1 MAGWLDTPIAE
12 LIKNGGPKSDT
23 GVLPYVLE
31 KAGQSYLRENYANA
45 HDAKQGLTEM
55 AEKYMGN
62 GSPKDQLGVLE
73 SYLRQY
79 SNGMLGSD
87 YFVDGTI
94 ERIKEKIEGKSD
106 AEIQSTID
114 EFIST
119 LSKGAYKND
128 FVKDTPSTQR
138 YIRQDAKTSGDAN
151 SVLGVP
157 LSRYVGEFLDYIKP
171 KSSDA
176 PIETPKDYEKNMS
189 TYDSDWYDTT
199 DRQNE
204 VVTDGN
210 TWKHR
215 LDIRDQFD
223 ADLAKAKEFQEA
235 RRKKNTVAYDPQG
248 VFGKIA
254 DGIMPKAEA
263 GQKPKEESG
272 LVNTVRDAMGIIDY
286 MAPDGTNCTR
296 TMGVVLKGT
305 PYEGMVNIDQFE
317 EMSEILHMKRDPQEY
332 EPKAGD
338 IAVVNGGEHMI
349 MVTEN
354 GGFINNG
361 FSRGGIW
368 ESDKSY
374 DEYAGKGRID
384 YYITTSD
391 YEKLYKG
398 NTKKGAK
405 ELGINID
412 KGKIYNQLYEA
423 TRRSYD
429 YAPATGKGFNW
440 GGKA

>member
-1 MAGWLDTPIAE
+1 MAGWLDTPIAD
-12 LIKNGGPKSDT
+12 LIKNGGPQSDT
-23 GVLPYVLE
+23 GILPYVLE
-31 KAGQSYLRENYANA
+31 KAGQSYLKDNYANA
-45 HDAKQGLTEM
+45 HDAEQGLSEL
-55 AEKYMGN
+55 AGKYMGS
-62 GSPKDQLGVLE
+62 GAPQDQIGVLE

-94 ERIKEKIEGKSD
+94 ERLKKKIEGKSD
-106 AEIQSTID
+106 EEIQSTIND
-114 EFIST
+114 FISNFA
-119 LSKGAYKND
+119 KGAYKQD
-128 FVKDTPSTQR
+128 AVAEAPATQR
-138 YIRQDAKTSGDAN
+138 YIRQDAKASSGGEG
-151 SVLGVP
+151 VLGVP
-157 LSRYVGEFLDYIKP
+157 LAKFAGDFIDSLNSTGDT
-171 KSSDA
+171 
-176 PIETPKDYEKNMS
+176 PIETPKDYGKNMS
-189 TYDSDWYDTT
+189 TFDSDWYDRT
-199 DRQNE
+199 DRHLE

-210 TWKHR
+210 KWDNR
-215 LDIRDQFD
+215 LDIREQFD
-223 ADLAKAKEFQEA
+223 ADLKKAKEFREME
-235 RRKKNTVAYDPQG
+235 RKKKTIAYDPKG
-248 VFGKIA
+248 ALGSFVDNF
-254 DGIMPKAEA
+254 MPKAEA
-263 GQKPKEESG
+263 GEKPKEESG
-272 LVNTVRDAMGIIDY
+272 LVNTVRDAIGIIDY

-317 EMSEILHMKRDPQEY
+317 EMSEILHMKRDPKEY

-374 DEYAGKGRID
+374 DEYAGKGHID

-398 NTKKGAK
+398 NTEKGAK
-405 ELGINID
+405 ELGIKVD
-412 KGKIYNQLYEA
+412 KGKIYQQIYDA
-423 TRRSYD
+423 VRRSYD
-429 YAPATGKGFNW
+429 YEPATGKRYNW
-440 GGKA
+440 GG